1 MAGRSKKIRLKQS
14 IVNNIDNHT
23 FSGPM
28 KSGTAPS
35 IGVIKY
41 YWYNYNAN
49 CNTNPNAVKKSYDN
63 MVFLN
68 INPAQT
74 PVSAGFRPTTN
85 YNYSYNAPS
94 SVPFFDANVKYDN
107 HYFRGDNKY
116 LRGDILPFGEPN
128 KNQFYVTPSQHMTGF
143 SSRQNNVNTA
153 YRIPPENRI
162 GRVFGYNGGSFVY
175 PPKR

>member
-14 IVNNIDNHT
+14 IINNIDNNT

-49 CNTNPNAVKKSYDN
+49 CNTNPNAVKKSYNN

-85 YNYSYNAPS
+85 YNYSYNPPNGVS
-94 SVPFFDANVKYDN
+94 FYDANTKFDN
-107 HYFRGDNKY
+107 HFYRRNSSPYYTKPPD
-116 LRGDILPFGEPN
+116 
-128 KNQFYVTPSQHMTGF
+128 NQFFIQPSLHMTGF
-143 SSRQNNVNTA
+143 ASRQHNLNTA
-153 YRIPPENRI
+153 YRIPSENRT
-162 GRVFGYNGGSFVY
+162 GLVYGYNGNAFTNT
-175 PPKR
+175 P